1 MGYSEMTASIKKWE
15 ILDSHHVFEHH
26 WYKLRQ
32 DRVQL
37 PDGTI
42 LDDYFVSVRRDVVLI
57 FALTPDKQIPLVR
70 QYKHGVQEVLLE
82 LPGGF
87 VDDGEPAETA
97 ARRELREETGY
108 CAEQFHLL
116 GRVHDNPTKDTNS
129 LYLYLAVKAVKQH
142 EQTLDQTENIKIELV
157 PLSQIKTLVLN
168 GEIHVSGSIAAI
180 FLALERLK
188 HLKMFDE

>member
-1 MGYSEMTASIKKWE
+1 MPASMKKWE
-15 ILDSHHVFEHH
+15 ILDSRRVFEHH

-42 LDDYFVSVRRDVVLI
+42 LNDYFVSVRRDVVLI
-57 FALTPDKQIPLVR
+57 FALTPDNQIPLVR
-70 QYKHGVQEVLLE
+70 QYKHGVQKVLLE

-116 GRVHDNPTKDTNS
+116 AQVHDNPTKDTNA
-129 LYLYLAVKAVKQH
+129 LHLYLAANAVKQH
-142 EQTLDQTENIKIELV
+142 KQALDQTENISIELV
-157 PLSQIKTLVLN
+157 PLSQIKSLILN
-168 GEIHVSGSIAAI
+168 GEIQVSGSIAAI

-188 HLKMFDE
+188 HLKRFDE

>member
-1 MGYSEMTASIKKWE
+1 MGYSKMTATIEKWE
-15 ILDSHHVFEHH
+15 ILDSRHVFEHR

-42 LDDYFVSVRRDVVLI
+42 LDDYFVSVRRNVVLI
-57 FALTPDKQIPLVR
+57 LALTPDHQIPLVR
-70 QYKHGVQEVLLE
+70 QYKHGVQKVLLE

-87 VDDGEPAETA
+87 VDDGEPVEAA

-116 GRVHDNPTKDTNS
+116 AQVHDNPTKDTNA
-129 LYLYLAVKAVKQH
+129 LYLYLAANAVKKHKQA
-142 EQTLDQTENIKIELV
+142 LDQTENIRIELAS
-157 PLSQIKTLVLN
+157 LSQIKALVLN
-168 GEIHVSGSIAAI
+168 GEIRVSGSIAAI

-188 HLKMFDE
+188 SLKMFDE

>member
-1 MGYSEMTASIKKWE
+1 MTASIEKWE
-15 ILDSHHVFEHH
+15 ILDSRHVFEHH
-26 WYKLRQ
+26 WYRLRQ

-57 FALTPDKQIPLVR
+57 FALTPDNQIPLVR
-70 QYKHGVQEVLLE
+70 QYKHGVQDVLLE

-87 VDDGEPAETA
+87 VDDGEPAEAA

-108 CAEQFHLL
+108 CSDHLHLL
-116 GRVHDNPTKDTNS
+116 ARVHDNPTKDTNS
-129 LYLYLAVKAVKQH
+129 LYLYLATNAVKHH
-142 EQTLDQTENIKIELV
+142 EQTLDQTENISIELAS
-157 PLSQIKTLVLN
+157 LSQIKSLVVN
-168 GEIHVSGSIAAI
+168 GEIHVSGSIATI

-188 HLKMFDE
+188 HLKRFDE